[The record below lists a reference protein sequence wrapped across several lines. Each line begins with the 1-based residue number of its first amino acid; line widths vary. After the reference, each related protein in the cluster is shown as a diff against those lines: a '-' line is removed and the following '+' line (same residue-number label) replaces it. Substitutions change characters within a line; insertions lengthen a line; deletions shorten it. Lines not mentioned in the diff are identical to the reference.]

1 MMYHQKTSQK
11 NTTKEEK
18 SKRKNTSKE
27 FLWRRMAIRLS
38 NHKEK
43 KKKLKRNIL
52 YFLILEKK

>member
-27 FLWRRMAIRLS
+27 FLWRRMAIRLT
-38 NHKEK
+38 NHRKEK
-43 KKKLKRNIL
+43 A
-52 YFLILEKK
+52 